1 MNDLVD
7 LYKNIDSVRH
17 AVDIANLMNSTKS
30 SREAIGEL
38 LFSSTINH
46 GKHAQLSS
54 LLCEVWI
61 AKRLEIECLS

>member
-17 AVDIANLMNSTKS
+17 AVDIANLTNSTKS

-38 LFSSTINH
+38 LCS
-46 GKHAQLSS
+46 
-54 LLCEVWI
+54 
-61 AKRLEIECLS
+61 